1 MQKKKEKKKKD
12 PFLRLHTAVRAGR
25 TCSPPLGRTLS
36 KTLGHGPA
44 SSDSA
49 PENGLGQ
56 DSVCARVYW
65 GCSFLRSVSCW
76 AISTFSPIREYIS
89 SLQVKKTTSAL
100 FSSFSNHSLTFFF
113 SKCILLQLP

>member
-1 MQKKKEKKKKD
+1 MEMQKKKEKKKKD

-36 KTLGHGPA
+36 KTLGHVPA

-65 GCSFLRSVSCW
+65 GCSFLRSVSCS
-76 AISTFSPIREYIS
+76 AISAFSPIQLGVHFIS
-89 SLQVKKTTSAL
+89 SSEKDHFCIIL
-100 FSSFSNHSLTFFF
+100 F
-113 SKCILLQLP
+113 I